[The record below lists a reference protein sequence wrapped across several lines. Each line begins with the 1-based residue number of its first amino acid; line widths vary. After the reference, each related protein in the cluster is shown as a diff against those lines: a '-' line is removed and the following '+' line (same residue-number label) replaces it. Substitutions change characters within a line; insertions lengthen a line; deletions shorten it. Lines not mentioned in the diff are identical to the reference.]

1 MQNPRRV
8 PDSVI
13 AELIEE
19 TGMSGERFTLTE
31 LARTVVSYGVK
42 KAMVDEDERLLAPL
56 IEIGMEQVLRD
67 YFRRKVRREIRRRVE
82 TEAFVDPFRL
92 EAPHVNPQ

>member
-1 MQNPRRV
+1 MQRRV
-8 PDSVI
+8 PDRVI

-19 TGMSGERFTLTE
+19 IGMSGERFTLNE
-31 LARTVVSYGVK
+31 FFRTVVSYGVK

-67 YFRRKVRREIRRRVE
+67 YLKREIDRRRA
-82 TEAFVDPFRL
+82 TFVDPFHL
-92 EAPHVNPQ
+92 KGAPHVNPQ